1 MDLAQYLIPAAA
13 GLVSGVIGSLVAPWV
28 QWGVESRR
36 ERKAGRKAL
45 LAEVRTLL
53 AEPPSL
59 PEFRRLPIYSRL
71 VPLVSEKTREVLK
84 GKFDERGNEAIVL
97 VMGGAHGGVNPYAHR
112 VLADLAAKEQEWGL
126 V

>member
-13 GLVSGVIGSLVAPWV
+13 GLVSGVIGSLIAPWV
-28 QWGVESRR
+28 QWGIESRR
-36 ERKAGRKAL
+36 DRKVARKDL

-59 PEFRRLPIYSRL
+59 ADFRRLPIYSRIL
-71 VPLVSEKTREVLK
+71 PLVSESTREVLT
-84 GKFDERGNEAIVL
+84 GKFDERGNETIVL
-97 VMGGAHGGVNPYAHR
+97 VMGGAHGGINPFAHK
-112 VLADLAAKEQEWGL
+112 VLTDLAAKEKEWGL